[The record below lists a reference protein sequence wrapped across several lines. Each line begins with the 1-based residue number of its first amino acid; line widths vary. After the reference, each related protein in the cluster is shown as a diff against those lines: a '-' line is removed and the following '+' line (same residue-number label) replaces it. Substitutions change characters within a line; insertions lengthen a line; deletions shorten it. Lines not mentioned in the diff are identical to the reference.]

1 MGQWGE
7 KAILLMIQVPEMH
20 QFHETSF
27 WRPVKASLVWPF
39 LSPPTLGCV
48 RQL

>member
-1 MGQWGE
+1 MGQWGQ

-20 QFHETSF
+20 QFHEV
-27 WRPVKASLVWPF
+27 WRPVEASLVWPF
-39 LSPPTLGCV
+39 LSPPTSGCA